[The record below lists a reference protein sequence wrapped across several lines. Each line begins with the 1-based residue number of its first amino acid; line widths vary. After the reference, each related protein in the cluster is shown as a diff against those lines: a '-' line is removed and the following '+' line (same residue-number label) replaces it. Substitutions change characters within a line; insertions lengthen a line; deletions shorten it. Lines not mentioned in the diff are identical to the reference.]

1 MHSDKEIDKSDE
13 FISEIKASD
22 RNVAFGFAGV
32 CIVILCLFYPKQDL
46 EFIDYLVLILLSISI
61 PSMVAAGAIR
71 TLEIEERLITNKSQT
86 LGQICANIGFI
97 SGGFGFLLLFYS
109 FSMIVGLI
117 FTITIGLGTLM
128 VQKVWRSISN
138 AKALP
143 DKNKE
148 E

>member
-1 MHSDKEIDKSDE
+1 MYMDKEINKSDE

-22 RNVAFGFAGV
+22 RNIAFGFAGV
-32 CIVILCLFYPKQDL
+32 CIVILCLFYPKQRL

-61 PSMVAAGAIR
+61 PLMVAAGAIR
-71 TLEIEERLITNKSQT
+71 TLEIEERVITNKSQAI
-86 LGQICANIGFI
+86 GQLCANIGFT

-117 FTITIGLGTLM
+117 STITIGIGTLM
-128 VQKVWRSISN
+128 VLRVWRSISD
-138 AKALP
+138 AKALS
-143 DKNKE
+143 DKDKE